1 MAQLKKISGLASIGG
16 LFLVGCLGLEPQ
28 DNGSESQYSLRQGRN
43 ERNEK
48 VAYVAVGNSLTAGFQ
63 NSGLR
68 MDWQDESYPALIARA
83 MDVED
88 FQIPY
93 IDTPGI
99 GLTRINGQPATPLY
113 LDGSSITAR
122 PLTRPIPDMLLNASL
137 PRSYNNLGVP
147 GATTLDFLRAYDAAS
162 SQSPGNPFFNIVL
175 RGGLFQ
181 NATMLRQAVQLN
193 PKVMTLWIGNNDILG
208 GITSGTVIEGVTVT
222 PVAAYSALMDMG
234 LDTLLNETKA
244 RIFMANMPGITTIPF
259 VTTVPKVVIGPDF
272 QPVLVDGNPV
282 PLLTQESDVEYVL
295 FPALAAFQRGIGIP
309 AALGG
314 SGQPLPANLTLTR
327 AEVEIADRLT
337 VGYNAYLRQKALDN
351 AKRIT
356 LVDINALLTDLKEG
370 RIPGLSGLHPLLDP
384 EGTAFSLDGIHP
396 NSKGYRQVAG
406 LFLEA
411 INETLHKKYRL
422 PAAENCGVIARMQL

>member
-1 MAQLKKISGLASIGG
+1 MVRLKRFYGVLGIGVP
-16 LFLVGCLGLEPQ
+16 LLVGCLGV
-28 DNGSESQYSLRQGRN
+28 ESQDGQDSGYSLRQGRKDKQ
-43 ERNEK
+43 EK
-48 VAYVAVGNSLTAGFQ
+48 VAYVAVGNSLTSGFQ
-63 NSGLR
+63 NNGLR
-68 MDWQDESYPALIARA
+68 KDWQDESYPALLARA

-88 FQIPY
+88 FQLPY

-99 GLTRINGQPATPLY
+99 GLTRINGQPGTPLF
-113 LDGSSITAR
+113 LEGSSILSR
-122 PLTRPIPDMLLNASL
+122 PLPRPIPDMLLNAAL
-137 PRSYNNLGVP
+137 PRPYNNLGVP

-181 NATMLRQAVQLN
+181 NATMLRQAVQLD
-193 PKVMTLWIGNNDILG
+193 PKVMTLWIGSNDILG
-208 GITSGTVIEGVTVT
+208 GITAGTVVEGVTVT
-222 PVAAYSALMDMG
+222 PVAAYTALMDLG
-234 LDTLLNETKA
+234 LDTLLRETKA

-272 QPVLVDGNPV
+272 RPVLVNGSPV

-314 SGQPLPANLTLTR
+314 TGQPLPSNLTLTR
-327 AEVEIADRLT
+327 AEVEIAERLT
-337 VGYNAYLRQKALDN
+337 AGYNAYLARKARDHAHRL
-351 AKRIT
+351 T
-356 LVDINALLTDLKEG
+356 LVDVHGLLEDLKEG

-384 EGTAFSLDGIHP
+384 TGTAFSLDGIHP

-411 INETLHKKYRL
+411 INGALHKRYRL
-422 PAAENCGVIARMQL
+422 PHDEACAVVARR